1 LAYSS
6 NSSFVSITTSHSF
19 APSFFHPSVSKP
31 LIVPYGGSVT
41 IKSMLLSGIRFIP
54 FKQSSLYILFNSIN
68 HSPPNFTYLV
78 TYLYDYLFV
87 HLLYLHILFLF
98 LYQYN
103 SYSY

>member
-1 LAYSS
+1 

-41 IKSMLLSGIRFIP
+41 IKSMVLSGIRFIP
-54 FKQSSLYILFNSIN
+54 FKQSSLYMLFNSIN
-68 HSPPNFTYLV
+68 YFSSHFSYLV
-78 TYLYDYLFV
+78 LFLYFYLFV
-87 HLLYLHILFLF
+87 HFLYLHILFLF